1 MAAVTASVSS
11 NAWHSAAE
19 QMGARAIGL
28 LQPQHLG
35 HHVGHGGRWPFRVR
49 HTMGLG

>member
-11 NAWHSAAE
+11 NSWRSAAG

-28 LQPQHLG
+28 LQPPHLD
-35 HHVGHGGRWPFRVR
+35 
-49 HTMGLG
+49 TMWATEAAGPSGYATP